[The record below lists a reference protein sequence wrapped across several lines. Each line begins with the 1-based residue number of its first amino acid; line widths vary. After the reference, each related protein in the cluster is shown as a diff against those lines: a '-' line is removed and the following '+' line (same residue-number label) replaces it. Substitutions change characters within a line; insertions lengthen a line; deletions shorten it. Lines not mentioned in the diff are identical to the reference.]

1 MLGERQR
8 AFLLRHRIG
17 RLATADA
24 AGVPHLVPVCF
35 ALGDEA
41 LYTAV
46 DEKPKRERA
55 LKRLG
60 NIAENPAMCFLVDH
74 YDEDW
79 SRLGWVMIRG
89 KAEILRDGAESDRAV
104 ELLRARYVQYAS
116 MQLNPVVAIRMLGV
130 SSWGNLDR

>member
-1 MLGERQR
+1 
-8 AFLLRHRIG
+8 
-17 RLATADA
+17 
-24 AGVPHLVPVCF
+24 VCF

>member
-24 AGVPHLVPVCF
+24 AGVPHLVPACF

-55 LKRLG
+55 LKRLR
-60 NIAENPAMCFLVDH
+60 NIAENPAVCFLVDH

-79 SRLGWVMIRG
+79 SRLGWVMIGG
-89 KAEILRDGAESDRAV
+89 KAEILGDGPESDRAV
-104 ELLRARYVQYAS
+104 EMLRARYVQYQS
-116 MQLNPVVAIRMLGV
+116 MQLEPVIAIRMLAV
-130 SSWGNLDR
+130 TSWGNLDQ